1 MVWVYGPIMTFPPPE
16 LQPPPPPPLQ
26 LTEAHPCPPHI
37 VVKSLREQEEDGC
50 LWLSTA
56 PMRLDQLSKDE
67 EKMDKLRGG
76 GGGPSSGML
85 K

>member
-1 MVWVYGPIMTFPPPE
+1 MTFPPPE
-16 LQPPPPPPLQ
+16 LQPPPPLKLP
-26 LTEAHPCPPHI
+26 EAHPYPQHI
-37 VVKSLREQEEDGC
+37 VVKSLRAQDEAGC

-56 PMRLDQLSKDE
+56 PRRVEQLSKDE
-67 EKMDKLRGG
+67 EKMEKLRG